1 MADWTADL
9 AVAAGILLGGIAL
22 LLAVLGVVAWRRL
35 RAGRLLWVSAA
46 FAGFAAEG
54 AYLAWLAYQ
63 RRADVAEGAAGEFPI
78 LALANL
84 GIVLCLYVAVL
95 KR

>member
-1 MADWTADL
+1 MADWAADL
-9 AVAAGILLGGIAL
+9 AVAAGILLAGIAI
-22 LLAVLGVVAWRRL
+22 LLAVLGLVSWRRL

-54 AYLAWLAYQ
+54 AYLAWLAYE
-63 RRADVAEGAAGEFPI
+63 RRADVAAGTAGEFPT

-84 GIVLCLYVAVL
+84 GIVLCLYFAVL